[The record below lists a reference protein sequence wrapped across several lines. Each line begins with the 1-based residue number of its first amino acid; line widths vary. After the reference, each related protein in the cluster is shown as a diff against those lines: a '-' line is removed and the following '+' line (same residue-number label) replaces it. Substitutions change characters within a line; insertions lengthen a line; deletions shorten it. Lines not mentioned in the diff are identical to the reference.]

1 VSGLPPSVP
10 IAILASAPWETPA
23 PVNVHQIARRL
34 AARGHKILFVES
46 TGLRAPSLRSA
57 HDRSR
62 VMARLRAARRGPRG
76 VAEGLFALAP
86 LAVPADWPAP
96 ARALSDFWVAGQVR
110 CALRRLAMPAPLVWS
125 FLPTWLGVA
134 RRLGGR
140 RLVYHCVDRY
150 AANPG
155 VDAARI
161 DAAEAAMLRAAD
173 RVLATSP
180 VLADH
185 LRPLRSDVVCVPN
198 VADVALFSRAV
209 REPLQE
215 PPALA
220 GLARPRAV
228 YTGNV
233 AGYRVDLPLLAGVA
247 DARPDLQLVLVGA
260 VGLGDPGGAPQGFAE
275 LIARPNVHA
284 FGPRPQDELPAWLRH
299 ADVALIPFL
308 DNAHTR
314 GSLPLKLWEYL
325 AAGLPV
331 VATPLPNLVPL
342 AEDGTLRVAGGVE
355 AFVAALGAALGEPE
369 ERRSERLSRAQAHD
383 WEPRVEELLRLV
395 AEPGGPDRVR

>member
-1 VSGLPPSVP
+1 
-10 IAILASAPWETPA
+10 
-23 PVNVHQIARRL
+23 VHQIARRL
-34 AARGHKILFVES
+34 AARGHRVLFVES
-46 TGLRAPSLRSA
+46 TGLRAPSLRSV

-62 VMARLRAARRGPRG
+62 VRVRLCAALRGPRR
-76 VAEGLFALAP
+76 VAEGLFVLAP
-86 LAVPADWPAP
+86 LALPANWPGP
-96 ARALSDFWVAGQVR
+96 VRALSDLWVAGQVR
-110 CALRRLAMPAPLVWS
+110 RALRRLDMRAPLVWS

-180 VLADH
+180 VLADQ
-185 LRPLRSDVVCVPN
+185 LRPRRSDVVCVPN
-198 VADVALFSRAV
+198 VADVALFSSAV
-209 REPLQE
+209 HRPLPE

-220 GLARPRAV
+220 GLGRPRAV
-228 YTGNV
+228 YIGNL
-233 AGYRVDLPLLAGVA
+233 AGYRVDLELLAGLA

-275 LIARPNVHA
+275 LVARSNVHA
-284 FGPRPQDELPAWLRH
+284 FGPRPQAELPAWLRH

-331 VATPLPNLVPL
+331 VATPLPNLAPL
-342 AEDGTLRVAGGVE
+342 ADDGSLCLAGGVD
-355 AFVAALGAALGEPE
+355 AFVAALEAALGEPE
-369 ERRSERLSRAQAHD
+369 AQRAERAARARDHD
-383 WEPRVEELLRLV
+383 WEPRMDELLQLV
-395 AEPGGPDRVR
+395 GDPGGSDPVR

>member
-1 VSGLPPSVP
+1 MSGLPPSVP
-10 IAILASAPWETPA
+10 IVILASAPWETPA

-34 AARGHKILFVES
+34 AARGHKVLFVES
-46 TGLRAPSLRSA
+46 TGLRGPSLRSP
-57 HDRSR
+57 HDRGR
-62 VMARLRAARRGPRG
+62 VLARLRAAGRGPRRL
-76 VAEGLFALAP
+76 AEGLFALAP
-86 LAVPADWPAP
+86 LALPADWPVP
-96 ARALSDFWVAGQVR
+96 ARMLSDLWVAGQVR
-110 CALRRLAMPAPLVWS
+110 RALRRLAMPAPLIWS

-161 DAAEAAMLRAAD
+161 DAAEAAMLQTANC
-173 RVLATSP
+173 VFATSP

-185 LRPLRSDVVCVPN
+185 LRPQRPDVVCVPN
-198 VADVALFSRAV
+198 VADVGLFSRAV
-209 REPLQE
+209 REPLPE
-215 PPALA
+215 PSALA
-220 GLARPRAV
+220 GLARPRGV

-247 DARPDLQLVLVGA
+247 DARPDLQLVLVGP
-260 VGLGDPGGAPQGFAE
+260 VGLGDPGGEPQGYAE

-331 VATPLPNLVPL
+331 VATPLPNLAPL
-342 AEDGTLRVAGGVE
+342 AEDGTLRVAGDVD
-355 AFVAALGAALGEPE
+355 AFIAALEAALGEPE
-369 ERRSERLSRAQAHD
+369 QRRAERLSRAQAHD
-383 WEPRVEELLRLV
+383 WEPRVDELLRRV
-395 AEPGGPDRVR
+395 ADPGGPDRVR

>member
-10 IAILASAPWETPA
+10 IVILASAPWETPA

-34 AARGHKILFVES
+34 AARGHKVLFVES

-62 VMARLRAARRGPRG
+62 VMARLRAALRGPRR
-76 VAEGLFALAP
+76 VADGLFTLAP
-86 LAVPADWPAP
+86 LAVPADWPGP
-96 ARALSDFWVAGQVR
+96 ARALSDLWVAGQVR
-110 CALRRLAMPAPLVWS
+110 RALRWLAMPAPLVWS

-161 DAAEAAMLRAAD
+161 EAAEVAMLRAAD

-185 LRPLRSDVVCVPN
+185 LRPQCSDVVCVPN

-209 REPLQE
+209 RE
-215 PPALA
+215 
-220 GLARPRAV
+220 
-228 YTGNV
+228 
-233 AGYRVDLPLLAGVA
+233 PLLAGVA

-275 LIARPNVHA
+275 LVARPNVHA

-331 VATPLPNLVPL
+331 VATPLPNLIPL

-355 AFVAALGAALGEPE
+355 AFVAALDVALGEPD

-383 WEPRVEELLRLV
+383 WGPRLEELLRLV
-395 AEPGGPDRVR
+395 ADSGGPDRVR